1 MRQFPERSLKV
12 SRSYYYFGHDTLN
25 MILVGDGRATW
36 MNWGLMDH
44 EGPIIHLDYLG
55 YPEKR
60 YAYLP
65 EDLLSLLYERFL
77 ADNPAGASLVLDEQ
91 YLPIALTRRSREELD
106 ALCEEKKA
114 LQVINLQQNE
124 EGYPQLRK
132 YLPELFEPATLER
145 LANDPWLDY
154 LALRRA
160 ENLGVDKGGIP
171 SNLRVERASRWS
183 QEWRTYCDR
192 LRQSPEAGTY
202 RRRRH
207 KSAHKNSWSRRLKR
221 WWHELTTKNAT

>member
-1 MRQFPERSLKV
+1 M

-25 MILVGDGRATW
+25 MILVGEGRATR

-65 EDLLSLLYERFL
+65 ADLLALLYERFL
-77 ADNPAGASLVLDEQ
+77 ADNPGGASLVLDEQ
-91 YLPIALTRRSREELD
+91 YLPIALTHHSREELD
-106 ALCEEKKA
+106 GLYKEGKA
-114 LQVINLQQNE
+114 LLVINMQQNE
-124 EGYPQLRK
+124 EGYPLLKK

-160 ENLGVDKGGIP
+160 ENLGADKGGI
-171 SNLRVERASRWS
+171 SASLHADRASRWS
-183 QEWRTYCDR
+183 PEWRAHCDGR
-192 LRQSPEAGTY
+192 LPMRGTGAH
-202 RRRRH
+202 RKTAR
-207 KSAHKNSWSRRLKR
+207 KSSRKNTWWRRLKR
-221 WWHELTTKNAT
+221 WLRGSAPRNVA

>member
-1 MRQFPERSLKV
+1 V

-91 YLPIALTRRSREELD
+91 YLSIALTRRPREELD

-145 LANDPWLDY
+145 LAKDPWLDY

-160 ENLGVDKGGIP
+160 ENIGAEKGGIP
-171 SNLRVERASRWS
+171 SNLRVDRASRWS
-183 QEWRTYCDR
+183 PEWRAYCNR
-192 LRQSPEAGTY
+192 LPQLRAAKVLRKAARKSSP
-202 RRRRH
+202 
-207 KSAHKNSWSRRLKR
+207 KNSWRRRLKR
-221 WWHELTTKNAT
+221 WWRDLTERRAA